1 MSRLFGSSSGS
12 VLGTA
17 GSKMSS
23 FRKVTHCIFDMDG
36 LLLDTENL
44 YTQVTQSIAEPYGK
58 TYTWEIKQTI
68 MGLQRDEAAEAIVAA
83 LELPLTPA
91 EYVEISTERINRVM
105 EQCQLMPDT
114 EKIYEN
120 ILRDLL
126 KSYNSPYPWPTR
138 MKVMG
143 TTEQRTCSILV
154 NDLKLPCSVDEFLA
168 RFRRDQ
174 LLHLGRAPLMQELQR
189 THRYPIR
196 PISA

>member
-1 MSRLFGSSSGS
+1 MVLTIFCVFFSFSLFLSLSLSIIPVPLLVLPYFRFIVLSRM
-12 VLGTA
+12 VRCYGTQPP
-17 GSKMSS
+17 
-23 FRKVTHCIFDMDG
+23 H
-36 LLLDTENL
+36 
-44 YTQVTQSIAEPYGK
+44 IAH
-58 TYTWEIKQTI
+58 WH
-68 MGLQRDEAAEAIVAA
+68 A
-83 LELPLTPA
+83 
-91 EYVEISTERINRVM
+91 
-105 EQCQLMPDT
+105 DT

-174 LLHLGRAPLMQELQR
+174 LLHLGRAPLMQGQIR
-189 THRYPIR
+189 TPPGVDVVVVVVVVVGPVLSCVLCATNSCFADCLHIFPLLVSVKI
-196 PISA
+196 PFNIPSVTTTTTTT